1 MNASRV
7 LAGLFLGLVVSLP
20 AMAVERIVEM
30 RVDGS
35 VPVRIENLVGR
46 ARIVPGDGEL
56 VVRATIS
63 AERQDLADAVQV
75 RRINGRDG
83 VSIFIDY
90 PDEVSRIRYDGD
102 EFRRI
107 DASVEYQGRKIRVA
121 SSRGERV
128 RVDLEILVPSGRAL
142 RVTQAIGGIE
152 ARDVRGNLALVTR
165 YGAIQ
170 VADAAG
176 ELDVR
181 SGSGRISVAA
191 FRGPV
196 KADTGS
202 GAVEL
207 ENILGR
213 IQAETGSGSV
223 GMRGIDGDVT
233 ARTGSGGVRLSDLT
247 GTLDVRTGS
256 GSVRVERLTAGA
268 DLSVA
273 TGSGGVSVAGDLAA
287 AGNIAVRTGSG
298 SVRLESSTPM
308 SLRLELSTGS
318 GSFKVDVPSLS
329 DVESGRRSFRAQVGA
344 GDGFAKVSTG
354 SGSIRIQAP

>member
-1 MNASRV
+1 MSATRV

-20 AMAVERIVEM
+20 AAAAERVVEVRVE
-30 RVDGS
+30 GS
-35 VPVRIENLVGR
+35 APVQIENLLGR
-46 ARIVPGDGEL
+46 ARIVPGHGEL
-56 VVRATIS
+56 VVRATVS

-75 RRINGRDG
+75 RRIDGRDS
-83 VSIFIDY
+83 VSIIIDY

-107 DASVEYQGRKIRVA
+107 DARVDYQGRRLRVA
-121 SSRGERV
+121 SAKGERV

-152 ARDVRGNLALVTR
+152 ASDVRGDLALVTR
-165 YGAIQ
+165 YGAIR

-176 ELDVR
+176 QLDVQ

-196 KADTGS
+196 NADTGS

-207 ENILGR
+207 ENVLGR
-213 IQAETGSGSV
+213 THAETGSGSV
-223 GMRGIDGDVT
+223 RMRGIDGDVT
-233 ARTGSGGVRLSDLT
+233 ARTGSGGVHLSDLT
-247 GTLDVRTGS
+247 GTLNARTGS

-298 SVRLESSTPM
+298 SVTLESSTPL
-308 SLRLELSTGS
+308 SLRLELNTGS
-318 GSFKVDVPSLS
+318 GSLKVDVPSLS
-329 DVESGRRSFRAQVGA
+329 YVESSPRSFRAQVGA

-354 SGSIRIQAP
+354 SGSIRIRAP